1 MSLNTLLNLANAAV
15 ESGSEID
22 MTQVSKGG
30 GGILYP
36 EGFCLGRLVGYIEMG
51 NHVTEYQ
58 GQPKPPAPMFRLVF
72 ALFGEGYEHD
82 GKPGSLM
89 TFEISQSTNEKAKAY
104 KLFKKLNYKGTA
116 KSFAQLL
123 GEAFLISIK
132 HTVPKTA
139 NDKPR
144 AFIDLEGFLPPIDA
158 LSKAPYNV
166 PEAPDSM
173 YKLFLWN
180 HPTKEMWDSLF
191 IDGTSDEGK
200 SKNFLQDR
208 ILSATNYN
216 GSALEAM
223 IFGGAVPS
231 IPSVPAAAPA
241 SPAAASEGDPW
252 DNAPAAAPSAPSAPA
267 APAMAIPAVPA
278 MPKPPAIPA
287 VPKV

>member
-1 MSLNTLLNLANAAV
+1 MSLNTLLSLANAAV
-15 ESGSEID
+15 NSGTEMD
-22 MTQVSKGG
+22 MTQASKGG

-51 NHVTEYQ
+51 NHVVEYQ
-58 GQPKPPAPMFRLVF
+58 GQAKPPAPMFRLAF

-89 TFEISQSTNEKAKAY
+89 TFEISQSTNEKAKAF

-123 GEAFLISIK
+123 GEPFLISIK
-132 HTVPKTA
+132 HSVPKTA

-158 LSKAPYNV
+158 LSKQPYTV
-166 PEAPDSM
+166 PDAPDSM

-180 HPTKEMWDSLF
+180 HPTPQMWDSLF
-191 IDGTSDEGK
+191 IDGTADDGR
-200 SKNFLQDR
+200 SKNFIQDR
-208 ILSATNYN
+208 ILSAVNYN

-223 IFGGAVPS
+223 IFGG
-231 IPSVPAAAPA
+231 SVPAIPNVPAKAPVGSSTA
-241 SPAAASEGDPW
+241 PKLDSW
-252 DNAPAAAPSAPSAPA
+252 DDVPQTAPEAPSAPA
-267 APAMAIPAVPA
+267 VPA
-278 MPKPPAIPA
+278 MGIPAAPAIPKAPAIPA